1 MEHFKNIESA
11 GGAHIT
17 VDGKQILSF
26 GGCCYLGLSKVPA
39 LLEAG
44 TDALN
49 RFGIT
54 APLSR
59 YYGFSEEPET
69 EIIEA
74 AKAFWET
81 EDAMYFSTGYLFGTI
96 ALNGITDRYDAIFL
110 DEKTHY
116 SLKEGAIITGK
127 PIFTF
132 RHKDADSLRQ
142 TIAANLQPGQIP
154 LVAADG
160 MFPTFGDI
168 PPLDAYQE
176 VLAPYGG
183 WLVVDE
189 SHSFGAVGTYG
200 KGAAELRHLNQDH
213 LIIGGSLAKAFCA
226 FGGIAVGSADVISS
240 MRGASAARGS
250 TGGTT
255 CSQAVS
261 AASLRYVKK
270 HPEMLKKLRANA
282 KRFSEGLKKLGIPA
296 DDSDSP
302 VFTFTIGTA
311 EKMIRLQESLW
322 EKGIF
327 VGYTTY
333 IGAGPEGAI
342 RCAVFSDHEPE
353 DIDRLLQELKEVIR

>member
-26 GGCCYLGLSKVPA
+26 GGCCYLGLSKVPS
-39 LLEAG
+39 LLDAG

-49 RFGIT
+49 RFGMT

-59 YYGFSEEPET
+59 HYGFSEEPET
-69 EIIEA
+69 EVIEA

-96 ALNGITDRYDAIFL
+96 ALNGIADRYDAIFL

-127 PIFTF
+127 PVFTF
-132 RHKDADSLRQ
+132 RHMDPGDLQRV
-142 TIAANLQPGQIP
+142 IAEKLQAGQIP
-154 LVAADG
+154 LVATDG

-168 PPLDAYQE
+168 PPLDAYQKI
-176 VLAPYGG
+176 LAPYAG

-189 SHSFGAVGTYG
+189 SHSFGSVGTFG
-200 KGAAELRHLNQDH
+200 KGASELRHLKQDH

-226 FGGIAVGSADVISS
+226 FGGIAVGSAQAIAS

-250 TGGTT
+250 SSGAS

-261 AASLRYVKK
+261 AASLRYVKD

-282 KRFSEGLKKLGIPA
+282 KRFGEGLKKLGIPA
-296 DDSDSP
+296 DDFDSP
-302 VFTFTIGTA
+302 VFTLTLGTA
-311 EKMIRLQESLW
+311 EKMIRLQQSLW